1 MILLVDAG
9 NTRIKWRIIDAAA
22 APGWVEE
29 GAVGHE
35 DIESLRD
42 LSRRHAGLARAV
54 GANVAGDAVAD
65 RIQAALGG
73 LALRWLVSTAACCG
87 VRNGY
92 DDPARLGSDRWAAL
106 IGARR
111 LHPQACLIVTA
122 GTATTVDLLDASGR
136 FLGGLILPGVALMKQ
151 SLATRTAQL
160 PLAEGRFTSTPHNT
174 LDAIHSGCLQAQAGA
189 VERMFRQIAAE
200 PGALCL
206 LGGGAADGFAD
217 LLQIPLRRVDN
228 LVLLGLAAV
237 AAED

>member
-9 NTRIKWRIIDAAA
+9 NTRIKWRIIEASA
-22 APGWVEE
+22 APGWVAE
-29 GAVGHE
+29 GALGHD
-35 DIESLRD
+35 DIDSLRE
-42 LSRRHAGLARAV
+42 LGRRYPALARVV
-54 GANVAGDAVAD
+54 GANVAGEAVAA
-65 RIQAALGG
+65 RIRAALGG
-73 LALRWLVSTAACCG
+73 LPLRWLVSTAACCG
-87 VRNGY
+87 VSNSY
-92 DDPARLGSDRWAAL
+92 EDPARLGADRFAAM

-122 GTATTVDLLDASGR
+122 GTATTVDVVDATGR
-136 FLGGLILPGVALMKQ
+136 FRGGLIVPGVELMKHA
-151 SLATRTAQL
+151 LAERTAQL
-160 PLAEGRFTSTPHNT
+160 PLAEGRFAPAPRNT
-174 LDAIHSGCLQAQAGA
+174 VDAIHSGCVQAQAGA

-228 LVLLGLAAV
+228 LVLLGLGAV